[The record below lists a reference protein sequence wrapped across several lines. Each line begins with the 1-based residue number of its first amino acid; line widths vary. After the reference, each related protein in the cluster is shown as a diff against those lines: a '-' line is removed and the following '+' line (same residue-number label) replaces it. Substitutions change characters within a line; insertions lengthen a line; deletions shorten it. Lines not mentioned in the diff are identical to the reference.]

1 MSHCKET
8 SPETTAEPARSKS
21 PSFCKVCAKKG
32 LLKCKHL
39 IHQCQSLGCKK
50 KPFKNGF
57 CFVHIPKPA
66 RSPVTPEEKDPR
78 LEEERQER
86 IRRVNETREARFH
99 FIQEEIQRLKDLE
112 DYSNP
117 DHSRLDAFIYKI
129 ICEQENE
136 QARLERE
143 FDETMRHHR
152 RQFQAKYGQRRTFFG
167 TWKADFE
174 RKKPK
179 SPTTEDNRRNSDSD
193 NNCGSREEKSEA
205 KEKNKDGKKSF
216 KFPSAVRS
224 LFSFLEIDPTQD
236 IALIRMAYKRCAI
249 KNHPDKNTE
258 EDATEKFQSLSSAY
272 EEIMDFMEEGG

>member
-1 MSHCKET
+1 MSHSKET
-8 SPETTAEPARSKS
+8 PPETKEESAGSKS

-39 IHQCQSLGCKK
+39 IHQCHSPDCKK

-57 CFVHIPKPA
+57 CFVHIPKLA
-66 RSPVTPEEKDPR
+66 RSSVTTEEKDPR

-86 IRRVNETREARFH
+86 IHRINESRKARFQ
-99 FIQEEIQRLKDLE
+99 FIQEEIQRLRDLE

-117 DHSRLDAFIYKI
+117 DHSLLDAFIYKI

-152 RQFQAKYGQRRTFFG
+152 RQFQAKYGQRRT
-167 TWKADFE
+167 WKTDFE
-174 RKKPK
+174 KKKPK
-179 SPTTEDNRRNSDSD
+179 SPTTDDRKRDKDSDSND
-193 NNCGSREEKSEA
+193 GSREEKSEA

-249 KNHPDKNTE
+249 KYHPDKNTE

-272 EEIMDFMEEGG
+272 EEIMDFIEEIG